1 VADFSFEKK
10 FLESGHRSVA
20 GVDEVGRG
28 CLFGPVVA
36 AAVVFPP
43 RIYVGAA
50 PEWMADIDD
59 SKRVRPAERERLAGL
74 ILREAD
80 MASVGLATSREIDAL
95 NILQAVRLA
104 VLRAVASL
112 PRTPD
117 ILLVDGFPLRDVK
130 YHHMG
135 ICGGDRLS
143 VSIAAASLVAKV
155 FRDGL
160 MRKMDPLF
168 DGYGIARN
176 KGYGTP
182 QHFRALEN
190 AGPTPLHRRS
200 FFLGPNPAGAGAATI
215 MSVKR
220 ESGRS

>member
-1 VADFSFEKK
+1 MADFSFEKRV
-10 FLESGHRSVA
+10 LESGHRSVA

-43 RIYVGAA
+43 RIYAGAA

-74 ILREAD
+74 ILRDAD
-80 MASVGLATSREIDAL
+80 MAGVGLATSREIDAL

-130 YHHMG
+130 YRHMG

-182 QHFRALEN
+182 QHFRALEKT
-190 AGPTPLHRRS
+190 GPTPLHRRS

-215 MSVKR
+215 IPVKR
-220 ESGRS
+220 ESRRT

>member
-1 VADFSFEKK
+1 VADFTFEERA
-10 FLESGHRSVA
+10 LERGHRSVA

-36 AAVVFPP
+36 AVVVFSP
-43 RIYVGAA
+43 RIYAGAA

-74 ILREAD
+74 ILRDAD
-80 MASVGLATSREIDAL
+80 MAGVGMATSREIDAL

-117 ILLVDGFPLRDVK
+117 ILLVDGFSLRDVK
-130 YHHMG
+130 YIHMG

-160 MRKMDPLF
+160 MCKMDPLF

-182 QHFRALEN
+182 QHFRALEKT
-190 AGPTPLHRRS
+190 GPTPLHRRS
-200 FFLGPNPAGAGAATI
+200 FRLGPNPDGSGAATI
-215 MSVKR
+215 IPAKR
-220 ESGRS
+220 ESRRK